1 MDWSRS
7 EVQLVVADYFAML
20 TEELSGRPYNKSA
33 HRATLRPQL
42 TGRSDGSIERKH
54 QNISAVLIE
63 RSLPYID
70 GYKPL
75 GNYQRMLAD
84 EVDAVLERWDLGP
97 VERVATKVD
106 DLDSSPQTLK
116 LVAAPAGAPASGQWL
131 GNSWRTGRLHRID
144 YVAFEAANRT
154 LGEAGERLV
163 FEHERRSLV
172 AEGREDLARRVRW
185 VSKEDGDG
193 CGYDIRSFGPDGAER
208 WIEVKTTRRGQYM
221 PFLVSRNE
229 VECSIGEP
237 TRFELHRLFLFP
249 SDPGMFVLRGSLR
262 DTCSL
267 EPRAYWGRAV

>member
-7 EVQLVVADYFAML
+7 EVQLVVADYLAML

-33 HRATLRPQL
+33 HRATLRHQL
-42 TGRSDGSIERKH
+42 LGRSDGSIERKH

-84 EVDAVLERWDLGP
+84 EVDAVLVRWDLGP
-97 VERVATKVD
+97 VERIAAKVD
-106 DLDSSPQTLK
+106 DLDT
-116 LVAAPAGAPASGQWL
+116 APLPLTRVDAPVGASGGGQWV
-131 GNSWRTGRLHRID
+131 GNSWRTGRLRRID

-163 FEHERRSLV
+163 FEHERRTLI

-185 VSKEDGDG
+185 ASKEDGDG
-193 CGYDIRSFGPDGAER
+193 CGYDIRSFKPDGAER

-237 TRFELHRLFLFP
+237 ARFELHRLFSFP
-249 SDPGMFVLRGSLR
+249 RDPGMFVLRGSLR
-262 DTCSL
+262 DTCCL